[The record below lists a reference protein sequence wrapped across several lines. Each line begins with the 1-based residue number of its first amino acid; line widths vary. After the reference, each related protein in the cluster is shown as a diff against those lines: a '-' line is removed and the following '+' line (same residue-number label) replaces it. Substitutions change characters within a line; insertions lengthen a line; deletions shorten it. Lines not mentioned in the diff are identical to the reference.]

1 LGHLS
6 ACFISFRCSDKR
18 IAEKMNRRDFLN
30 WTGRGALGLA
40 GLSLFSSIPGSFIWA
55 ESTRHQSIQALG
67 NHGHT
72 LIVILLRGAADG
84 LNIVAPCGDPRY
96 YDLRPN
102 LALKA
107 PNSGGQSALALD
119 NYWGLH
125 PALSSLM
132 PYWNKGKMAFVHN
145 CGQVD
150 AGRSHF
156 EAQDDMERGAKSAE
170 TGWMNRLL
178 SVLPAEHTLVQAVN
192 VGTTMPRILQ
202 GPQKVASL
210 GDKNT
215 TRTALSDWP
224 RVRSVFDDLYAA
236 DERLGG
242 DYQDGQRSRSDIAQ
256 TLSMKEEMRLAD
268 GGAPSPTGF
277 SKTATAIAS
286 LIRGKNR
293 PGQPAQVKAVFAS
306 LGGWDTHVNQ
316 GAEKGQLA
324 GKLIPLGDGLALLMQ
339 QLGPNLNRTS
349 IVVMS
354 EFGRTVK
361 ENGNRGT
368 DHGHGNVLW
377 VLGGGVQGGKVYGDW
392 AGLKSNQLF
401 EGRDLPVTTDYRD
414 VMASLFANRFRLSSG
429 QIHQV
434 FPDFNASFNASKP
447 NAGLSLWSV
456 L

>member
-1 LGHLS
+1 
-6 ACFISFRCSDKR
+6 
-18 IAEKMNRRDFLN
+18 MNRRDFLK
-30 WTGRGALGLA
+30 WTGKGALGLA
-40 GLSLFSSIPGSFIWA
+40 GLSLFSGIPGSFLWA
-55 ESTRHQSIQALG
+55 ESSYPKNIQPQYLQINKG
-67 NHGHT
+67 QGHT

-84 LNIVAPCGDPRY
+84 LNVVAPCGDPRY

-119 NYWGLH
+119 HYWGLH

-132 PYWNKGKMAFVHN
+132 PYWHKGQMAFVHN
-145 CGQVD
+145 CGQIN

-156 EAQDDMERGAKSAE
+156 EAQDDMERGARSAE
-170 TGWMNRLL
+170 NGWMNRLL
-178 SVLPAEHTLVQAVN
+178 SVLPADQALVQAVN

-210 GDKNT
+210 GDKNPT
-215 TRTALSDWP
+215 KTALSDRP

-242 DYQDGQRSRSDIAQ
+242 EYQDGQRSRSDISK
-256 TLSMKEEMRLAD
+256 TLSHPMNEEMRIAD

-277 SKTATAIAS
+277 AKTAAAIAS

-293 PGQPAQVKAVFAS
+293 PGQPAQVKAVFAA

-316 GAEKGQLA
+316 GADKGQLA
-324 GKLIPLGDGLALLMQ
+324 GKLSPLGDGLALLMQ
-339 QLGPNLNRTS
+339 QLGPNLSRTS

-392 AGLKSNQLF
+392 MGLKSNQLF
-401 EGRDLPVTTDYRD
+401 EGRDLPVTTDYQD
-414 VMASLFANRFRLSSG
+414 VMAALFASRFHLSSG

-434 FPDFNASFNASKP
+434 FPDFKASK
-447 NAGLSLWSV
+447 NEVVQSLWPII
-456 L
+456 